1 MAVPR
6 VTGRAVNDRRVAL
19 LFGKIGDSFERNNRA
34 WSKVV
39 APSFRDSLKPL
50 RTEMRKLTPKRR
62 GVLRRSVQTA
72 ADSRGRIVE
81 VGYRYVKGQD
91 PRYMQQ
97 VAVEFGLSKARRYRG
112 SAPIRTAWRRS
123 GIDHESVAADMEK
136 RLDGFLAQQSV
147 PGLQVTRG

>member
-1 MAVPR
+1 MPVPR
-6 VTGRAVNDRRVAL
+6 VTGRQANDRRVAL
-19 LFGKIGDSFERNNRA
+19 LFGKISDSFERNDRA

-39 APSFRDSLKPL
+39 APSFRESLKPL
-50 RTEMRKLTPKRR
+50 RAQMRKLTPKKS

-81 VGYRYVKGQD
+81 VGYRYEKGAD

-97 VAVEFGLSKARRYRG
+97 VAVEFGLAKTRRYRG

-123 GIDHESVAADMEK
+123 GIDHESVARDMED
-136 RLDGFLAQQSV
+136 RLDRFLAQQSV
-147 PGLQVTRG
+147 PGLQVTRR